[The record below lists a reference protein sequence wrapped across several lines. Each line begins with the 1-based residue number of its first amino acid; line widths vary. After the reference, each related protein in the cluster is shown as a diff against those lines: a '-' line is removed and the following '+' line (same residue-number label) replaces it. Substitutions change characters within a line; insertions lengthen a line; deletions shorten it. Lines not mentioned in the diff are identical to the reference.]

1 MKILGEIKTTDTT
14 ASKTGNKTVELSS
27 GKLLNI
33 SGTYTVGNSGAH
45 YNATVYCIIDAYVD
59 GQWINIYQTS
69 QSRPARSS
77 TTFTINIDVDIY
89 ATQLRVGYSS
99 TDNETSKIYDI
110 TAYGGYLLT
119 IVSDPENTATI
130 VGDGY
135 VGGDTDIMMYPT
147 LGRTIDGWYKNG
159 VLLSSNNP
167 YTINIESDTTITAKT
182 KIGGQCI
189 IIK

>member
-1 MKILGEIKTTDTT
+1 MKLLGQIKTTDTT
-14 ASKTGNKTVELSS
+14 ASKTGDKTVTLQS

-59 GQWINIYQTS
+59 GQWINIYQVS

-77 TTFTINIDVDIY
+77 TTFKINLDVDLY

-99 TDNETSKIYDI
+99 TDNEASKVYDI
-110 TAYGGYLLT
+110 EAYGGYLLT
-119 IVSDPENTATI
+119 IISDPDDTSTI

-135 VGGDTDIMMYPT
+135 VGESASIMMYPK
-147 LGRTIDGWYKNG
+147 LGYTIDGWYKNES
-159 VLLSSNNP
+159 LLSSNNP
-167 YTINIESDTTITAKT
+167 YTLTVTGDTTIVAKT
-182 KIGGQCI
+182 KTAGRCSIL
-189 IIK
+189 

>member
-14 ASKTGNKTVELSS
+14 ASKTGNKTIELSS

-77 TTFTINIDVDIY
+77 TTFTINLDVDIY

-99 TDNETSKIYDI
+99 TDNETSKIYNI
-110 TAYGGYLLT
+110 TASGGYLLT
-119 IVSDPENTATI
+119 IVSNPENTATI

-135 VGGDTDIMMYPT
+135 AGGDTDIMMYPIR
-147 LGRTIDGWYKNG
+147 GYTIDGWYKNG
-159 VLLSSNNP
+159 SLLSSNNP
-167 YTINIESDTTITAKT
+167 YTLTVTENTTIVAKT
-182 KIGGQCI
+182 KTAGQCSI
-189 IIK
+189 M